1 MGYCWLNT
9 LLAIELCISLA
20 VVSWVPYTE
29 IDWSAYMQ
37 EVKGFLD
44 GELDYTK
51 LKGDT
56 GPLVYPGGFVWSYS
70 ALYFITKGGTDIGM
84 AQWLY
89 AGMYVMLFTA
99 VAQIYVRSHVRGR
112 LLIRLLLSKRIRSLF
127 MLGLFNDSWAMLLLY
142 LAVVTLANGRRW
154 KLGCL
159 LYSMAMSVKMNI
171 FLFAPGLLVVLCK
184 ALPWSGVIS
193 CLMVCAIWQIIAG
206 LPFLLY
212 DPQAYLGKSFE
223 IGRVFTYRWSV
234 NFKCVPEELFVS
246 PEFSKIL
253 LILTLLSWIIVWRRR
268 WSHRLFRR
276 ARVATLRYVDGKSQP
291 MEDNVRDSHD
301 EVYQNIALTL
311 MESNLIGVIFA
322 RSLHYQFLVWFFHS
336 MPMVLS
342 ATRLPFPLQIA
353 SVVAVQYAFEAYPS
367 TTSSSLVLLSGFAL
381 AWFGILFMGA
391 DGVISSSTST
401 SSTASSKRKKKFL
414 EHNKFV
420 EDTSKS
426 VTKKL
431 Q

>member
-1 MGYCWLNT
+1 MGYGWVKT

-20 VVSWVPYTE
+20 VVIWVPYTE
-29 IDWSAYMQ
+29 IDWNAYMQ

-56 GPLVYPGGFVWSYS
+56 GPLVYPGGFVWTYS
-70 ALYFITKGGTDIGM
+70 ALYFITKGGTDIVM

-89 AGMYVMLFTA
+89 AGVYVMLFAA
-99 VAQIYVRSHVRGR
+99 VAQLYVRSHIRGR

-127 MLGLFNDSWAMLLLY
+127 MLRLFNDCWAMLLLY

-159 LYSMAMSVKMNI
+159 LYSMAVSVKMNI
-171 FLFAPGLLVVLCK
+171 FLFAPGLLMVLCK

-193 CLMVCAIWQIIAG
+193 CLMVCALWQIIAG
-206 LPFLLY
+206 LPFLLH
-212 DPQAYLGKSFE
+212 DPQAYLGKAFE
-223 IGRVFTYRWSV
+223 LGRVFTYRWSV
-234 NFKCVPEELFVS
+234 NFKCIPEELFVS
-246 PEFSKIL
+246 PEFGKVL
-253 LILTLLSWIIVWRRR
+253 LALTLISWIILWRRR

-276 ARVATLRYVDGKSQP
+276 TRVATLRYVDRDSKL
-291 MEDNVRDSHD
+291 MEDNVQDSQD
-301 EVYQNIALTL
+301 EVYRNIALTL

-353 SVVAVQYAFEAYPS
+353 SVVAVQYGFEAYPS
-367 TTSSSLVLLSGFAL
+367 TASSSLVLLSGFAL
-381 AWFGILFMGA
+381 AWIGVLFFGA
-391 DGVISSSTST
+391 DGDISSF
-401 SSTASSKRKKKFL
+401 SSPSNVSSERKKRALQNSKF
-414 EHNKFV
+414 EEDRV
-420 EDTSKS
+420 ES
-426 VTKKL
+426 VAKKI